1 MLHELAEAGMLDRGL
16 KVRSM
21 VLPDIFQDQDS
32 PAAMYAKAGLDAKAI
47 VSKVFEAIGKGK
59 AETVRLA

>member
-1 MLHELAEAGMLDRGL
+1 MLDRGL